1 MALAHAILTALTG
14 EELSG
19 YDLAKRFDA
28 SLGHFWKAS
37 HQQIYKEL
45 AKLEQRA
52 LIAARVI
59 EQQARP
65 DRIVYAV
72 TKTGLALLR
81 DWAAAPAKTAPV
93 KEDLLVMCHA
103 LGPIP
108 AGMLR
113 AQMMKRNAHA
123 RERLLTLQ
131 RLEAKLFPEP
141 GSLKGRALG
150 QYLSL
155 RGGLRYERLW
165 IEWTEECSAM
175 LKAREPEP
183 RRRP

>member
-45 AKLEQRA
+45 SKLEQRA
-52 LIAARVI
+52 LVDARVI

-65 DRIVYAV
+65 DRIVYSV
-72 TKTGLALLR
+72 TEAGRAHLR
-81 DWAAAPAKTAPV
+81 DWAAAPAKPAPV

-103 LGPIP
+103 LGLIP
-108 AGMLR
+108 AATLR
-113 AQMMKRNAHA
+113 AQLMKRNAQT
-123 RERLLTLQ
+123 RERLETLE
-131 RLEAKLFPEP
+131 RLEAKLFPDP
-141 GSLKGRALG
+141 SALKGRALG

-165 IEWTEECSAM
+165 IEWTEECSAT
-175 LKAREPEP
+175 LDARGK
-183 RRRP
+183 R

>member
-1 MALAHAILTALTG
+1 MALAHAILTALVD

-28 SLGHFWKAS
+28 SLGHFWKAT

-72 TKTGLALLR
+72 TEAGLALLR
-81 DWAAAPAKTAPV
+81 DWATAPAKPAPV

-103 LGPIP
+103 LGLIP
-108 AGMLR
+108 AETLR

-123 RERLLTLQ
+123 RERLEMLQ
-131 RLEAKLFPEP
+131 RLETKLFPDP
-141 GSLKGRALG
+141 KALTGRALG

-155 RGGLRYERLW
+155 RGGVRYERLW
-165 IEWTEECSAM
+165 IEWTEECCAF
-175 LKAREPEP
+175 LET
-183 RRRP
+183 RRKG

>member
-1 MALAHAILTALTG
+1 MALAHAILTALVD

-45 AKLEQRA
+45 SKLEQRA
-52 LIAARVI
+52 LVAARVI

-65 DRIVYAV
+65 DRIVYSV
-72 TKTGLALLR
+72 TEAGLAHLR
-81 DWAAAPAKTAPV
+81 DWAGAPAKPAPV

-103 LGPIP
+103 LGLVP
-108 AGMLR
+108 AETLR
-113 AQMMKRNAHA
+113 TQMMKRNAHA
-123 RERLLTLQ
+123 RERMEMLQ
-131 RLEAKLFPEP
+131 RLEAKLFPDP
-141 GSLKGRALG
+141 AALKGRALG

-155 RGGLRYERLW
+155 RGGVRYERLW
-165 IEWTEECSAM
+165 IDWTEECCA
-175 LKAREPEP
+175 LLEAR
-183 RRRP
+183 RKS

>member
-1 MALAHAILTALTG
+1 MALAHAILTALIG

-45 AKLEQRA
+45 AKLEQRS
-52 LIAARVI
+52 LVAARII

-72 TKTGLALLR
+72 TKTGLAHLR
-81 DWAAAPAKTAPV
+81 EWAAAPAKPAPV

-103 LGPIP
+103 LGLIP
-108 AGMLR
+108 AETLF
-113 AQMMKRNAHA
+113 AQLQKRKAHA
-123 RERLLTLQ
+123 RERLEMFE
-131 RLEAKLFPEP
+131 RLEAKLFPDPTALTGLE
-141 GSLKGRALG
+141 LG

-155 RGGLRYERLW
+155 RGGVRYERLW
-165 IEWTEECSAM
+165 LEWAEECCALLVS
-175 LKAREPEP
+175 REMKIKRHP
-183 RRRP
+183 